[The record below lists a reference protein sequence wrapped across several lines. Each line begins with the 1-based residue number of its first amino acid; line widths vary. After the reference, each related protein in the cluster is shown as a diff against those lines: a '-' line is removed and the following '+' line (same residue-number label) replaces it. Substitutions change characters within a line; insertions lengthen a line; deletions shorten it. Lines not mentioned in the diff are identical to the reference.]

1 MKNKKASIISAEDIV
16 PCIEAVELKTITELI
31 LSKVRA
37 EKIICFGSIINNVK
51 NSSCFL
57 QDERFVTSKENSYY
71 LLVVPTPGEQ
81 IPDIVLQQQLEEGIK
96 AFGNATIIVH
106 RMKEINTALQN
117 GGSFFTNIYKRGLLL
132 HDNEKELFSVPV
144 AGADTSKR
152 ITKRENFWNQ
162 WHLLSENFLKGAHF
176 YYEKHFNN
184 LAVFMLHQSLQHCYT
199 GMLRVLTG
207 YRSSSNSL
215 RRSLKMID
223 NILPEA
229 SFSSSKH
236 TPENARLLGLLM
248 KGFSD
253 ARYSEKFDITS
264 AELSTL
270 MNRIEN
276 IVKQANI
283 TCMDHLN
290 KLKEG
295 KTSYTI
301 A

>member
-1 MKNKKASIISAEDIV
+1 MKKKKAPVISIEDITS
-16 PCIEAVELKTITELI
+16 CIETVELKAITELI

-37 EKIICFGSIINNVK
+37 EKIICFGSIINRVK

-57 QDERFVTSKENSYY
+57 HDEQYVTKSNRYY

-81 IPDIVLQQQLEEGIK
+81 IHDIVLQQQLEEEIK

-117 GGSFFTNIYKRGLLL
+117 GGSFFTNIYKRGILL

-144 AGADTSKR
+144 AAADASKR
-152 ITKRENFWNQ
+152 ITRRENFWNQ

-176 YYEKHFNN
+176 YYDKHFNN

-215 RRSLKMID
+215 RRTLKLID

-229 SFSSSKH
+229 SFSAEKH

-248 KGFSD
+248 KGFGD

-264 AELSTL
+264 GELLTL

-276 IVKQANI
+276 ILKRANI
-283 TCMDHLN
+283 TCLDHLN
-290 KLKEG
+290 KLREG